1 MDTFLN
7 REELKSLWGFLA
19 IYISSALILMII
31 IAILYHSNETNKI
44 HEKRLMEIKTV
55 IMSYEKELMRAEM
68 DKVPYTF
75 HSPKEFFNVALLNKE
90 KQPLFSNANIPVFDL
105 NTTRY
110 TVREL
115 SSPINDVAYIVVD
128 EEKKNLVYEH
138 FTKSFEKS
146 KDKFLD
152 KPLYNSLK
160 LEGIKESNIN
170 IAVYYKKST
179 SNVLGQTYMKRTG
192 EYSVVCAILNMWL
205 TARALN
211 IGMGWVSILKPKK
224 VNKSSLASIGSFSVS

>member
-1 MDTFLN
+1 MKF
-7 REELKSLWGFLA
+7 
-19 IYISSALILMII
+19 
-31 IAILYHSNETNKI
+31 NK
-44 HEKRLMEIKTV
+44 K
-55 IMSYEKELMRAEM
+55 
-68 DKVPYTF
+68 
-75 HSPKEFFNVALLNKE
+75 
-90 KQPLFSNANIPVFDL
+90 DL
-105 NTTRY
+105 NT
-110 TVREL
+110 L
-115 SSPINDVAYIVVD
+115 SNIIASRRDIRGNNFIDKKISNKKLKIILESALNAPSVGYSQPWEFIVVD

-224 VNKSSLASIGSFSVS
+224 VNKIFDIDKNEYKFIAYLCFGYTKEFYNEPELKKLKWNKKRKLKDCFLK

>member
-1 MDTFLN
+1 MKF
-7 REELKSLWGFLA
+7 
-19 IYISSALILMII
+19 
-31 IAILYHSNETNKI
+31 NK
-44 HEKRLMEIKTV
+44 K
-55 IMSYEKELMRAEM
+55 
-68 DKVPYTF
+68 
-75 HSPKEFFNVALLNKE
+75 
-90 KQPLFSNANIPVFDL
+90 DL
-105 NTTRY
+105 NTLTNIIASR
-110 TVREL
+110 RDIRGNNF
-115 SSPINDVAYIVVD
+115 INKKVSNKKLKVILESALNAPSVGYSQPWEFIVVD

-138 FTKSFEKS
+138 FTKAFNKS
-146 KDKFLD
+146 KTKFLD

-224 VNKSSLASIGSFSVS
+224 INKIFDIDKNEYKFIAYLCFGYTKGFYNEPELKKLKWNKKRKLKDCFLK

>member
-1 MDTFLN
+1 MKF
-7 REELKSLWGFLA
+7 
-19 IYISSALILMII
+19 
-31 IAILYHSNETNKI
+31 NK
-44 HEKRLMEIKTV
+44 K
-55 IMSYEKELMRAEM
+55 
-68 DKVPYTF
+68 
-75 HSPKEFFNVALLNKE
+75 
-90 KQPLFSNANIPVFDL
+90 DL
-105 NTTRY
+105 NTLTNIIASR
-110 TVREL
+110 RDIRGNNF
-115 SSPINDVAYIVVD
+115 INKKVSNKKLKVILESALNAPSVGYSQPWEFIVVD

-138 FTKSFEKS
+138 FTKAFNKS
-146 KDKFLD
+146 KTKFLD

-224 VNKSSLASIGSFSVS
+224 INKIFDIDKNKYKFIAYLCFGYTKEFYNEPELKKLKWNKKKRLKECILK

>member
-1 MDTFLN
+1 MKF
-7 REELKSLWGFLA
+7 
-19 IYISSALILMII
+19 
-31 IAILYHSNETNKI
+31 NK
-44 HEKRLMEIKTV
+44 K
-55 IMSYEKELMRAEM
+55 
-68 DKVPYTF
+68 
-75 HSPKEFFNVALLNKE
+75 
-90 KQPLFSNANIPVFDL
+90 DL
-105 NTTRY
+105 NTLTNIIASRRDIRGNNFIDKKISNKKLKIILESALNAPSVGY
-110 TVREL
+110 SQPWEF
-115 SSPINDVAYIVVD
+115 IVVD

-224 VNKSSLASIGSFSVS
+224 INKIFDIDKNEYKFIAYLCFGYTKEFYNEPELKKLKWNKKRKLKDCFLK

>member
-1 MDTFLN
+1 MKF
-7 REELKSLWGFLA
+7 
-19 IYISSALILMII
+19 
-31 IAILYHSNETNKI
+31 NK
-44 HEKRLMEIKTV
+44 K
-55 IMSYEKELMRAEM
+55 
-68 DKVPYTF
+68 
-75 HSPKEFFNVALLNKE
+75 
-90 KQPLFSNANIPVFDL
+90 DL
-105 NTTRY
+105 NTLTNIIASRRDIRGNNFIDKKISNKKLKIILESALNAPSVGY
-110 TVREL
+110 
-115 SSPINDVAYIVVD
+115 SQPWKFIVVD
-128 EEKKNLVYEH
+128 DEKKNLVYEH

-224 VNKSSLASIGSFSVS
+224 INKIFDIDKNEYKFIAYLCFGYTKEFYNEPELKKLKWNKKRKLKDCFLK

>member
-1 MDTFLN
+1 MKF
-7 REELKSLWGFLA
+7 
-19 IYISSALILMII
+19 
-31 IAILYHSNETNKI
+31 NK
-44 HEKRLMEIKTV
+44 K
-55 IMSYEKELMRAEM
+55 
-68 DKVPYTF
+68 
-75 HSPKEFFNVALLNKE
+75 
-90 KQPLFSNANIPVFDL
+90 DL
-105 NTTRY
+105 NT
-110 TVREL
+110 L
-115 SSPINDVAYIVVD
+115 SNIIASRRDIRGNNFIDKKISNKKLKIILESALNAPSVGYSQPWEFIVVD

-224 VNKSSLASIGSFSVS
+224 INKIFGIDKNEYKFIAYLCFGYTKEFYNEPELKKLKWNKKRKLKDCFLK

>member
-1 MDTFLN
+1 MKFNKKD
-7 REELKSLWGFLA
+7 LKTLSNIIASRRDIRGNNF
-19 IYISSALILMII
+19 IDKKISNKKLKIILESALN
-31 IAILYHSNETNKI
+31 APSVGYSQ
-44 HEKRLMEIKTV
+44 
-55 IMSYEKELMRAEM
+55 
-68 DKVPYTF
+68 PW
-75 HSPKEFFNVALLNKE
+75 EF
-90 KQPLFSNANIPVFDL
+90 
-105 NTTRY
+105 
-110 TVREL
+110 
-115 SSPINDVAYIVVD
+115 IVVD

-224 VNKSSLASIGSFSVS
+224 INKIFGIDKNEYKFIAYLCFGYTKEFYNEPELKKLKWNKKRKLKDCFLK

>member
-1 MDTFLN
+1 MKFNKKDLN
-7 REELKSLWGFLA
+7 LLSKVIASRRDVRGNNFINKK
-19 IYISSALILMII
+19 ISNKKLNIILNSALHAPSVGYSQPWHFIL
-31 IAILYHSNETNKI
+31 
-44 HEKRLMEIKTV
+44 V
-55 IMSYEKELMRAEM
+55 
-68 DKVPYTF
+68 
-75 HSPKEFFNVALLNKE
+75 NKE
-90 KQPLFSNANIPVFDL
+90 KRD
-105 NTTRY
+105 
-110 TVREL
+110 
-115 SSPINDVAYIVVD
+115 
-128 EEKKNLVYEH
+128 LVYDH
-138 FTKSFEKS
+138 FSKSFEKS

-179 SNVLGQTYMKRTG
+179 SNILGQTYMKRTG

-224 VNKSSLASIGSFSVS
+224 INKIFNIDKNEYKFIAYLCFGYTKEFYNEPELKKLKWNKKRKLKDCFLK

>member
-1 MDTFLN
+1 MKF
-7 REELKSLWGFLA
+7 
-19 IYISSALILMII
+19 
-31 IAILYHSNETNKI
+31 NK
-44 HEKRLMEIKTV
+44 K
-55 IMSYEKELMRAEM
+55 
-68 DKVPYTF
+68 
-75 HSPKEFFNVALLNKE
+75 
-90 KQPLFSNANIPVFDL
+90 DL
-105 NTTRY
+105 NTLTNIIASR
-110 TVREL
+110 RDIRGNNF
-115 SSPINDVAYIVVD
+115 INKKVSNKKLKVILESALNAPSVGYSQPWEFIVVD
-128 EEKKNLVYEH
+128 EEKKNLVYEY
-138 FTKSFEKS
+138 FTKAFNKS
-146 KDKFLD
+146 KTKFLD

-224 VNKSSLASIGSFSVS
+224 INKIFDIDKNEYKFIAYLCFGYTKEFYNEPELKKLKWNKKKKLKDCFLK

>member
-1 MDTFLN
+1 MKF
-7 REELKSLWGFLA
+7 
-19 IYISSALILMII
+19 
-31 IAILYHSNETNKI
+31 NK
-44 HEKRLMEIKTV
+44 K
-55 IMSYEKELMRAEM
+55 
-68 DKVPYTF
+68 
-75 HSPKEFFNVALLNKE
+75 
-90 KQPLFSNANIPVFDL
+90 DL
-105 NTTRY
+105 NTLTNIIASRRDIRGNNFIDKKISNKKIKIILESALNAPSVGY
-110 TVREL
+110 SQPWEF
-115 SSPINDVAYIVVD
+115 IVVD
-128 EEKKNLVYEH
+128 DEKKNLVYEH

-224 VNKSSLASIGSFSVS
+224 INKIFGIDKNEYKFIAYLCFGYTKEFYNEPELKKLKWNKKRKLKDCFLK

>member
-1 MDTFLN
+1 MKFNKKDLN
-7 REELKSLWGFLA
+7 LLSKVIASRRDVRGNNFINKK
-19 IYISSALILMII
+19 ISNKKLNIILNSALHAPSVGYSQPWHFIL
-31 IAILYHSNETNKI
+31 
-44 HEKRLMEIKTV
+44 V
-55 IMSYEKELMRAEM
+55 
-68 DKVPYTF
+68 
-75 HSPKEFFNVALLNKE
+75 NKE
-90 KQPLFSNANIPVFDL
+90 KRD
-105 NTTRY
+105 
-110 TVREL
+110 
-115 SSPINDVAYIVVD
+115 
-128 EEKKNLVYEH
+128 LVYDH
-138 FTKSFEKS
+138 FNKSFEKS

-179 SNVLGQTYMKRTG
+179 SNILGQTYMKRTG

-224 VNKSSLASIGSFSVS
+224 INKIFDIDKNEYKFIAYLCFGYTKEFYNEPELKKLKWNKKKKLKDCFLK

>member
-1 MDTFLN
+1 MKFNKKDLN
-7 REELKSLWGFLA
+7 LLSKVIASRRDVRGNNFINKK
-19 IYISSALILMII
+19 ISNKKLNIILNSALHAPSVGYSQPWHFIL
-31 IAILYHSNETNKI
+31 
-44 HEKRLMEIKTV
+44 V
-55 IMSYEKELMRAEM
+55 
-68 DKVPYTF
+68 
-75 HSPKEFFNVALLNKE
+75 NKE
-90 KQPLFSNANIPVFDL
+90 KRD
-105 NTTRY
+105 
-110 TVREL
+110 
-115 SSPINDVAYIVVD
+115 
-128 EEKKNLVYEH
+128 LVYNH
-138 FTKSFEKS
+138 FSKSFEKS

-179 SNVLGQTYMKRTG
+179 SNILGQTYMKRTG

-224 VNKSSLASIGSFSVS
+224 INKIFDIDKNEYKFIAYLCFGYTKEFYSEPELKKLKWNKKKKLKDCFLK

>member
-1 MDTFLN
+1 MKFNKKDLN
-7 REELKSLWGFLA
+7 LLSKVIASRRDVRGNNFINKK
-19 IYISSALILMII
+19 ISNKKLNIILNSALHAPSVGYSQPWHFIL
-31 IAILYHSNETNKI
+31 
-44 HEKRLMEIKTV
+44 V
-55 IMSYEKELMRAEM
+55 
-68 DKVPYTF
+68 
-75 HSPKEFFNVALLNKE
+75 NKE
-90 KQPLFSNANIPVFDL
+90 KRD
-105 NTTRY
+105 
-110 TVREL
+110 
-115 SSPINDVAYIVVD
+115 
-128 EEKKNLVYEH
+128 LVYDH
-138 FTKSFEKS
+138 FSKSFEKS

-179 SNVLGQTYMKRTG
+179 SNILGQTYMKRTG

-224 VNKSSLASIGSFSVS
+224 INKIFDIDKNECKFIAYLCFGYTKEFYNEPELKKLKWNKKKKLKDCFLK